1 MVVCTRHRGGSSA
14 GQSSGLIIR
23 RSWVRAPPAPP
34 AILFRISPSL
44 WSDLLVV
51 KDVVARPGTVIVFHQ
66 VCDRYMG
73 TSTSPRSRRARG
85 ARGVIRNT
93 GERSALHPP
102 LLSSPPQ
109 GPAQSACTTM
119 PIGDPPQ
126 ASLSRQGPGYRAR
139 KSALVTHPPKCVAR
153 PRRRSRVATGLC
165 SFRGHR
171 GPGGPVKPGLGPP
184 GSYNASPGPAS
195 SRWISATSCLAGGR
209 PGMSTS
215 VWGLWPS
222 AMRCHRS
229 SAIWV
234 K

>member
-93 GERSALHPP
+93 GERLALHPP

-119 PIGDPPQ
+119 PIGDPPR

-171 GPGGPVKPGLGPP
+171 GPGGPVKPGLGPRVAITHRP
-184 GSYNASPGPAS
+184 DQPAVAGSPRRVAWRVAGQAGPPRSGDCGLRRCAA
-195 SRWISATSCLAGGR
+195 IGR
-209 PGMSTS
+209 ALCG
-215 VWGLWPS
+215 
-222 AMRCHRS
+222 
-229 SAIWV
+229 
-234 K
+234 